1 MCNAIEGK
9 HLNGESQAKLEF
21 PEFPGSNKKNKQT
34 YVGGVWGGG
43 MDIFWHNAMV
53 GTRIFLQ
60 VWGNILGK
68 YLPLMKMKTQRL
80 IMPA

>member
-1 MCNAIEGK
+1 MEK
-9 HLNGESQAKLEF
+9 VKLNWNFQNFQVQTK
-21 PEFPGSNKKNKQT
+21 KQT
-34 YVGGVWGGG
+34 NICWRGVGG
-43 MDIFWHNAMV
+43 MDIFWHNTMV